1 MVNSDWTEHFKWEG
15 GRSQT
20 HMCSREL
27 KLTKA
32 NWKFKVQVQSIY
44 IYSVW
49 NSASLSEICTRASPN
64 GSAVLSSLDNSHR
77 VSGNFSSSGFWQT
90 SEVGIMLWQRRLN
103 QLLFK
108 RLFLNTYDSSINLCR
123 LNWEEASPFC
133 YCSGTERSLTVVSHR
148 FPQHGT
154 GLSWDMCQ
162 TSALPDISAT
172 WVSCQTHVR
181 RRIKMHYS
189 PHSSGEIGVAHG
201 TPHGSGI

>member
-15 GRSQT
+15 GRSQI
-20 HMCSREL
+20 HMCSKEL

-49 NSASLSEICTRASPN
+49 NSAGLSEICTCASPN
-64 GSAVLSSLDNSHR
+64 GSAALSSLDNSHR

-133 YCSGTERSLTVVSHR
+133 YCSGDREVTHCSQPQVSTAWNWAVM
-148 FPQHGT
+148 GY
-154 GLSWDMCQ
+154 
-162 TSALPDISAT
+162 
-172 WVSCQTHVR
+172 VSNF
-181 RRIKMHYS
+181 S
-189 PHSSGEIGVAHG
+189 SSGHISHLSQLSN
-201 TPHGSGI
+201 TPEAKD